1 MPQPQTHTQTGGGGG
16 PRALNPTAQAPK
28 KKTPINPKV
37 LIGIGIG
44 VLVLIGAIVAGVIVT
59 RPPAEPPL
67 NADSLTILKF
77 AGTNQFAKLPFE
89 RQVIHMKL
97 IDEREKQLKDA
108 YEEGEIDEQQLRLAK
123 ELAWFGKQLDRM
135 GEYHAK
141 PSARERQ
148 AYLDRLIQKDEKKD
162 AEDEQKEK
170 EKPKPAGDPAK
181 RKSGDVQRDQLSEEI
196 RPMTW
201 PKDAQ
206 TKWMQYRSAL
216 RDRKEALK
224 PTTQPG

>member
-1 MPQPQTHTQTGGGGG
+1 MQQPQTHTGGSG
-16 PRALNPTAQAPK
+16 PRALNPSAHAPK
-28 KKTPINPKV
+28 KKTPVNPKV
-37 LIGIGIG
+37 LIGIGVG
-44 VLVLIGAIVAGVIVT
+44 ALVLIGAIVAAVVVT
-59 RPPAEPPL
+59 RPPKEPPL

-77 AGTNQFAKLPFE
+77 AATDQFAKLPFE
-89 RQVIHMKL
+89 RQIIHMKL

-108 YEEGEIDEQQLRLAK
+108 YEEGTIDEQQLRLAK

-148 AYLDRLIQKDEKKD
+148 AYIDRLIQKDEKKD
-162 AEDEQKEK
+162 AEDEKKDK
-170 EKPKPAGDPAK
+170 EKPKAPGDPNK
-181 RKSGDVQRDQLSEEI
+181 RKSGEVERNQLSEEI

-206 TKWMQYRSAL
+206 TKWTQFRTAL
-216 RDRKEALK
+216 RDRKEQLK
-224 PTTQPG
+224 PATQPS